1 MAQQV
6 LYRYGD
12 GCGRSE
18 YEYRQARYN
27 KQQAFGTRSWLLG
40 RHFNCQSAFA
50 AFIAALV
57 SRIKFIF
64 LAAAVI
70 NNSLFAVFDV
80 LKGCFA
86 CERDEAGPLDIV
98 LWKSPRSC
106 Y

>member
-18 YEYRQARYN
+18 YEYRQACDN

-40 RHFNCQSAFA
+40 RYYVCEPAFA
-50 AFIAALV
+50 ASAESLV
-57 SRIKFIF
+57 SRIKFNF
-64 LAAAVI
+64 ASETAT

-86 CERDEAGPLDIV
+86 C
-98 LWKSPRSC
+98 
-106 Y
+106 